1 MNLTI
6 YSNRFLII
14 ASWFQLTINGLLIV
28 VLITGLGLLN
38 ACGFHLRGTEK
49 FHFTSA
55 QIQSAAADRL
65 SQELERLL
73 VEQEIKIIPTANEAQ
88 VIISLSKEKFNNRV
102 LTVSAVS
109 GKMAEVELTLQVELE
124 VHQPNGTVL
133 LEPQPLT
140 LWRDYSFDETAVL
153 AREAEEEI
161 LREEMFQDLIAQIM
175 RRLQT
180 IQVSSQDETTKP

>member
-6 YSNRFLII
+6 YSDKHFIGRCP
-14 ASWFQLTINGLLIV
+14 WFQPTINSLLIV
-28 VLITGLGLLN
+28 FLVTGLGFLN

-55 QIQSAAADRL
+55 QIQSEAADRL
-65 SQELERLL
+65 AQELERLL
-73 VEQEIKIIPTANEAQ
+73 VERQIKIVPTANETQ
-88 VIISLSKEKFNNRV
+88 VIISLSQAKFANRV

-109 GKMAEVELTLQVELE
+109 GKMAEVELTFQVELE
-124 VHQPNGTVL
+124 VHQLDGTVL
-133 LEPQPLT
+133 LERQPLT

-153 AREAEEEI
+153 AREAEEEV
-161 LREEMFQDLIAQIM
+161 LREEMFHDLLAQIM

-180 IQVSSQDETTKP
+180 VQVSS